1 MAAMRECARWGGH
14 RLYRDAYAG
23 RGRVRPHGIG
33 GACRARDQIFS
44 TQRDLRECGMTSDG
58 RRSRASGRPTL
69 EQVAIEANVSRGT
82 ASRVVNGSL
91 EVSPWALKAV
101 QDAINKLGYVPNH
114 AARSLVT
121 QRSDTVL
128 LVVSESED
136 RVFGEP
142 FFASL
147 VRGLSSELS
156 NTPLQLNLMMA
167 NTARQHGRVEQQ
179 VRNGHV
185 DGVLLISLHGD
196 DPLPRN
202 LMNAGAP
209 VALIGRP
216 MSDTGAAP
224 YVDADNESGARSA
237 TEYLYKQGRRRIATI
252 TGPQDMA
259 VGVDRLAGY
268 RGALRGKRGV
278 TRLVAQGDF
287 GQASGEAATRE
298 LLAKD
303 PSLDAIFAAS
313 DLMAAGAL
321 RALRADGRRVPDDVA
336 VIGFDASVVPRHT
349 DLTLTRLRPQMP
361 QITRAR

>member
-1 MAAMRECARWGGH
+1 VSE
-14 RLYRDAYAG
+14 
-23 RGRVRPHGIG
+23 
-33 GACRARDQIFS
+33 
-44 TQRDLRECGMTSDG
+44 G

-101 QDAINKLGYVPNH
+101 QDAIRKLGYVPNQ

-121 QRSDTVL
+121 RRSDTVL

-142 FFASL
+142 FFVNL
-147 VRGLSSELS
+147 VRGLSQELS
-156 NTPLQLNLMMA
+156 STPLQLNLMMA
-167 NTARQHGRVEQQ
+167 NTARQHGKVEQQ

-185 DGVLLISLHGD
+185 DGVVLISLHGD

-202 LMNAGAP
+202 IIAAGAP
-209 VALIGRP
+209 VALNGRP
-216 MSDTGAAP
+216 MSDIGAVP
-224 YVDADNESGARSA
+224 YVDADNESGARTA
-237 TEYLYKQGRRRIATI
+237 VEYLYRQGRRRIATI

-259 VGVDRLAGY
+259 AGIDRLAGY
-268 RGALRGKRGV
+268 RAALRGKRGV
-278 TRLVAQGDF
+278 TRLVAAGDF
-287 GQASGEAATRE
+287 GQDSGESATKE

-303 PSLDAIFAAS
+303 PQLDAVFAAS

-321 RALRADGRRVPDDVA
+321 KALRAAGRRVPDDVA
-336 VIGFDASVVPRHT
+336 VIGFDDVELAQHAEPPLTTVHQPIAEQARLMVEILVRQIGGAAVGEPVVLPT
-349 DLTLTRLRPQMP
+349 TLVERSSG
-361 QITRAR
+361 

>member
-1 MAAMRECARWGGH
+1 M
-14 RLYRDAYAG
+14 
-23 RGRVRPHGIG
+23 
-33 GACRARDQIFS
+33 
-44 TQRDLRECGMTSDG
+44 SDG

-101 QDAINKLGYVPNH
+101 QDAIRKLGYVPNH

-142 FFASL
+142 FFANL
-147 VRGLSSELS
+147 VRGLSQELS
-156 NTPLQLNLMMA
+156 TTPLQLNLMMA
-167 NTARQHGRVEQQ
+167 STARQHGRVEQQ

-185 DGVLLISLHGD
+185 DGVMLISLHGD

-202 LMNAGAP
+202 LVEAGVP
-209 VALIGRP
+209 VALNSRP
-216 MSDTGAAP
+216 MSDIGAVP
-224 YVDADNESGARSA
+224 YVDADNESGARTA
-237 TEYLYKQGRRRIATI
+237 TEYLYRQGRRRIATI

-259 VGVDRLAGY
+259 VGVDRLSGY
-268 RGALRGKRGV
+268 RAALKGKRGV

-303 PSLDAIFAAS
+303 PDLDAVFAAS

-321 RALRADGRRVPDDVA
+321 KALRIAGRRVPDDVA
-336 VIGFDASVVPRHT
+336 VIGFDDSEMARNT
-349 DLTLTRLRPQMP
+349 DPTLTTVRQPMQQMGRELAKLLITQLRDPSAKLSP
-361 QITRAR
+361 VILPTELVCRESA

>member
-1 MAAMRECARWGGH
+1 
-14 RLYRDAYAG
+14 
-23 RGRVRPHGIG
+23 
-33 GACRARDQIFS
+33 
-44 TQRDLRECGMTSDG
+44 MTTNDS

-101 QDAINKLGYVPNH
+101 QDAIRKLGYVPNH

-147 VRGLSSELS
+147 VRGLSHELS

-202 LMNAGAP
+202 LMAAGAP

-216 MSDTGAAP
+216 MSDIGSTP
-224 YVDADNESGARSA
+224 YVDADNESGARTA
-237 TEYLYKQGRRRIATI
+237 TDYLYRQGRRRIATI

-259 VGVDRLAGY
+259 AGIDRLAGY
-268 RGALRGKRGV
+268 RSALRGKRGV
-278 TRLVAQGDF
+278 NRLVAQGDF

-298 LLAKD
+298 LLAND
-303 PSLDAIFAAS
+303 PDLDAIFAAS

-321 RALRADGRRVPDDVA
+321 RTLRAAGRRVPDDVA
-336 VIGFDASVVPRHT
+336 VIGFDDSEVARHT
-349 DLTLTRLRPQMP
+349 DPTLTSVRQPIQQMGSEVAKLLIAQLGNRDAKLGP
-361 QITRAR
+361 VILPTELICRESA

>member
-1 MAAMRECARWGGH
+1 
-14 RLYRDAYAG
+14 
-23 RGRVRPHGIG
+23 
-33 GACRARDQIFS
+33 
-44 TQRDLRECGMTSDG
+44 MTMNDS

-101 QDAINKLGYVPNH
+101 QDAIRKLGYVPNH

-147 VRGLSSELS
+147 VRGLSHELS

-202 LMNAGAP
+202 LMAAGAP

-216 MSDTGAAP
+216 MSDTGTP
-224 YVDADNESGARSA
+224 YVDADNESGARTA
-237 TEYLYKQGRRRIATI
+237 TEYLYRQGRRRIATI

-259 VGVDRLAGY
+259 AGIDRLAGY
-268 RGALRGKRGV
+268 RSALRGKRGV

-303 PSLDAIFAAS
+303 PDLDAIFAAS

-321 RALRADGRRVPDDVA
+321 RTLRAAGRRVPDDVA
-336 VIGFDASVVPRHT
+336 VIGFDDSEVARHT
-349 DLTLTRLRPQMP
+349 DPTLTSVRQPIQQMGSEVAKLLIAQLGNRDATMGP
-361 QITRAR
+361 PTELICRESA

>member
-1 MAAMRECARWGGH
+1 
-14 RLYRDAYAG
+14 
-23 RGRVRPHGIG
+23 
-33 GACRARDQIFS
+33 
-44 TQRDLRECGMTSDG
+44 MTSS
-58 RRSRASGRPTL
+58 RRVSGRPTL
-69 EQVAIEANVSRGT
+69 EQVALEANVSRGT

-101 QDAINKLGYVPNH
+101 QDAIRKLGYVPNH

-121 QRSDTVL
+121 QRSDTIL

-147 VRGLSSELS
+147 VRGLSQELG
-156 NTPLQLNLMMA
+156 NTSLQLNLMMA

-185 DGVLLISLHGD
+185 DGVILISLHGD

-202 LMNAGAP
+202 LMAAGAP
-209 VALIGRP
+209 VALNGRP
-216 MSDTGAAP
+216 MSDIGAAP
-224 YVDADNESGARSA
+224 YVDADNSSGARAA
-237 TEYLYKQGRRRIATI
+237 TEHLYQQGRRRIATI

-259 VGVDRLAGY
+259 AGVDRLTGY
-268 RGALRGKRGV
+268 RAALRGKRGV

-287 GQASGEAATRE
+287 GQASGEAATKE

-303 PSLDAIFAAS
+303 PALDAIFAAS

-321 RALRADGRRVPDDVA
+321 RALRAAGRRVPDDVA
-336 VIGFDASVVPRHT
+336 VIGFDDSEVARHT
-349 DLTLTRLRPQMP
+349 DPALTSVRQPVQQMGRELAKLLITQLRDSDAQLTPVILPTELIHRES
-361 QITRAR
+361 A

>member
-1 MAAMRECARWGGH
+1 MSE
-14 RLYRDAYAG
+14 
-23 RGRVRPHGIG
+23 
-33 GACRARDQIFS
+33 
-44 TQRDLRECGMTSDG
+44 G

-101 QDAINKLGYVPNH
+101 QDAIRKLGYVPNQ

-121 QRSDTVL
+121 RRSDTVL

-142 FFASL
+142 FFVNL
-147 VRGLSSELS
+147 VRGLSQELS
-156 NTPLQLNLMMA
+156 STPLQLNLMMA
-167 NTARQHGRVEQQ
+167 NTARQHGKVEQQ

-185 DGVLLISLHGD
+185 DGVILISLHGD

-202 LMNAGAP
+202 IIAAGAP
-209 VALIGRP
+209 VALNGRP
-216 MSDTGAAP
+216 MSDIGAVP
-224 YVDADNESGARSA
+224 YVDADNESGARTA
-237 TEYLYKQGRRRIATI
+237 VEYLYRQGRRRIATI

-259 VGVDRLAGY
+259 AGIDRLAGY
-268 RGALRGKRGV
+268 RAALRGKRGV
-278 TRLVAQGDF
+278 TRLVAAGDF
-287 GQASGEAATRE
+287 GQASGESATRE

-303 PSLDAIFAAS
+303 PDLDAVFAAS

-321 RALRADGRRVPDDVA
+321 KALRAAGRRVPDDVA
-336 VIGFDASVVPRHT
+336 VIGFDDSELARNTDPMLTSVSQPIQQMGRELAKLLIT
-349 DLTLTRLRPQMP
+349 QLRDPDAKLSP
-361 QITRAR
+361 VILPTELVCRESA

>member
-1 MAAMRECARWGGH
+1 M
-14 RLYRDAYAG
+14 
-23 RGRVRPHGIG
+23 
-33 GACRARDQIFS
+33 
-44 TQRDLRECGMTSDG
+44 SDG

-101 QDAINKLGYVPNH
+101 QDAIRKLGYVPNH

-142 FFASL
+142 FFANL
-147 VRGLSSELS
+147 VRGLSQELS
-156 NTPLQLNLMMA
+156 TTALQLNLMMA
-167 NTARQHGRVEQQ
+167 STARQHGRVEQQ

-185 DGVLLISLHGD
+185 DGVMLISLHGD

-202 LMNAGAP
+202 LVAAGVP
-209 VALIGRP
+209 VALNSRP
-216 MSDTGAAP
+216 MSDIGAVP
-224 YVDADNESGARSA
+224 YVDADNESGARTA
-237 TEYLYKQGRRRIATI
+237 TDYLYRQGRRRIATI

-259 VGVDRLAGY
+259 VGIDRLSGY
-268 RGALRGKRGV
+268 RAALRGKRGV

-287 GQASGEAATRE
+287 GQASGEVATRD

-303 PSLDAIFAAS
+303 PALDAVFAAS

-321 RALRADGRRVPDDVA
+321 KALRAAGRRVPDDVA
-336 VIGFDASVVPRHT
+336 VIGFDDSEMARNT
-349 DLTLTRLRPQMP
+349 DPTLTTVRQPMQQMGRELAKLLITQLRDPKAKLSP
-361 QITRAR
+361 VILPTELICRESA

>member
-1 MAAMRECARWGGH
+1 
-14 RLYRDAYAG
+14 
-23 RGRVRPHGIG
+23 
-33 GACRARDQIFS
+33 
-44 TQRDLRECGMTSDG
+44 MTSDG

-69 EQVAIEANVSRGT
+69 EQVAVEANVSRGT

-101 QDAINKLGYVPNH
+101 QDAIRKLGYVPNH

-147 VRGLSSELS
+147 VRGLSAELS

-167 NTARQHGRVEQQ
+167 NTARQHGQVEQQ

-202 LMNAGAP
+202 LMAAGAP

-216 MSDTGAAP
+216 MSEGAVP
-224 YVDADNESGARSA
+224 YVDADNEAGARSA

-268 RGALRGKRGV
+268 RSALRGKRGV
-278 TRLVAQGDF
+278 TRLIAQGDF

-298 LLAKD
+298 LLARD
-303 PSLDAIFAAS
+303 PAVDAIFAAS
-313 DLMAAGAL
+313 DLMAAGTL
-321 RALRADGRRVPDDVA
+321 RALRAAGRRVPDDVA
-336 VIGFDASVVPRHT
+336 VIGFDDSDVARNTDPALTSVRQPTQQMGRELAKLLIT
-349 DLTLTRLRPQMP
+349 QLRDSGTKLSPVILP
-361 QITRAR
+361 TELICRESA